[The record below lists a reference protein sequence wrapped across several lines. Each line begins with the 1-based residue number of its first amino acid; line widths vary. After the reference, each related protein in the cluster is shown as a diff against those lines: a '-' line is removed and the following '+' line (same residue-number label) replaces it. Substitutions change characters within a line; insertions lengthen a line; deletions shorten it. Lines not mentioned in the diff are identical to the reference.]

1 MSFSLDGKYR
11 SSSPAMGGLRLLP
24 GRRRHIRLE
33 RATRYRG
40 CDRALE
46 PVLAHRRY
54 AEDPIVDADPFQ
66 RDPTR
71 RFYRGLAAT
80 VIRAVGEPTR
90 IQHFPFELPLR
101 SICLPPS
108 DDVIFTEFN
117 DIIMGRSL
125 GHLPTYNCIRAYR
138 PLDLRLGRRRG
149 AGNRRQRGDVQLRH
163 LGEIGEIDM
172 V

>member
-54 AEDPIVDADPFQ
+54 AEHPIVDADALQ
-66 RDPTR
+66 NN
-71 RFYRGLAAT
+71 GAT
-80 VIRAVGEPTR
+80 VRAEGWGVLIAHPSADLYIQQRIGKHIRKIRGAR
-90 IQHFPFELPLR
+90 KCLAELPICGIR
-101 SICLPPS
+101 STPPNNIPS
-108 DDVIFTEFN
+108 
-117 DIIMGRSL
+117 GR
-125 GHLPTYNCIRAYR
+125 PTG
-138 PLDLRLGRRRG
+138 L
-149 AGNRRQRGDVQLRH
+149 
-163 LGEIGEIDM
+163 
-172 V
+172 